1 MQSRLRQFCFGALL
15 FFMATSVF
23 AVQTTDEKED
33 AKSEIDE
40 AWEMLAKDEPDC
52 TEAILYFAKRSDE
65 AVRYFDEHLM
75 PLRLDEEAFQQ
86 TMKELESD
94 DEATAKAAFEKFAYL
109 DPRLAFGLEEIME
122 KVEEGIVRTRMVEV
136 LSGRRFD
143 SLAGSDVQLRKIGG
157 GDDVSFNFKSGAGS
171 WWAEANISRL
181 GIGAFFAKPQWTR
194 AIRAVKILEDI
205 DSPEATRILS
215 RMAQGHP
222 ETQPTI
228 IAKKIAMKRK
238 LDKRKAD

>member
-1 MQSRLRQFCFGALL
+1 MQNRLRQLCFGALF
-15 FFMATSVF
+15 FFMATSVY
-23 AVQTTDEKED
+23 AIQTPDEKENT
-33 AKSEIDE
+33 KSEIDE
-40 AWEMLAKDEPDC
+40 AWEMLAENEPDC
-52 TEAILYFAKRSDE
+52 TEAVLYFAKRSDE
-65 AVRYFDEHLM
+65 AVSYFDEHLA
-75 PLRLDEEAFQQ
+75 PLRLDEATFLEIKQ
-86 TMKELESD
+86 ELESD

-109 DPRLAFGLEEIME
+109 DPRLAFGLEEIMD

-143 SLAGSDVQLRKIGG
+143 SLEGTDVQLRKIGG

-181 GIGAFFAKPQWTR
+181 GIGVFLAKPQWTR

-205 DSPEATRILS
+205 NTPEATKILS

-222 ETQPTI
+222 EAQPTI

-238 LDKRKAD
+238 LEKRVND